1 MPIRREVEVK
11 ELLGAHDDLA
21 LAAVVALGHPARP
34 RRRLTRAAV
43 EEWTTIDRLDGPPF
57 TVRPS
62 PPG

>member
-1 MPIRREVEVK
+1 
-11 ELLGAHDDLA
+11 LGAHDDLA